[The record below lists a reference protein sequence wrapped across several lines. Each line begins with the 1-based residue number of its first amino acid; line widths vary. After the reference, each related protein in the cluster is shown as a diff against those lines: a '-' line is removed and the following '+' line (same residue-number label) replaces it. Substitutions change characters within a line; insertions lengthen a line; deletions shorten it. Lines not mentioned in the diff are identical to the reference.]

1 MTLAFASFFFFQ
13 ALVRLFF
20 YLIDFLLKDWSDFYI
35 CIENFASVYI
45 YITTN
50 DNTSQSVNPSFI
62 HCLSLFYNTQYN
74 ANVAISLKEVPRAK
88 GRESNTLR
96 EQNTH
101 FFARL
106 KMQTSCMR
114 LPEGISSVEKDTRL

>member
-88 GRESNTLR
+88 GKGVKYIKRTKHS
-96 EQNTH
+96 
-101 FFARL
+101 FFR
-106 KMQTSCMR
+106 S
-114 LPEGISSVEKDTRL
+114 PENANILYAPPRGDLFC